1 VPVRLSPTLFLLVAL
16 PVLAFAQG
24 RGGGGGGRGRTG
36 DKYAPTNDMPK
47 YPGAAEVQKY
57 NPVVLLIDKRKKLS
71 LTDSQVTVLRG
82 LQGKIYERNAD
93 LVGTYDSVQK
103 IYKPEN
109 ANDASSLAADSAHT
123 RALVQTRLMNSILDS
138 LMQRRQADDLEAL
151 SLITDEKQKK
161 QAAEMLDKQDADFA
175 KLMPAGAPKTA
186 RRRPGH

>member
-1 VPVRLSPTLFLLVAL
+1 MPVRLTRALILLATLPALV
-16 PVLAFAQG
+16 FAQG
-24 RGGGGGGRGRTG
+24 RGGGGRGRGGG

-71 LTDSQVTVLRG
+71 LTDSQVAVLRG

-175 KLMPAGAPKTA
+175 KLMPAGAPRSV
-186 RRRPGH
+186 RRRPGQ